1 MAGQRGGS
9 NGKAGPLSML
19 GMTRMHYLIM
29 DRVSATEDFEPSC
42 CRQTGWLQGEEE
54 SSGNVLWGMPLS
66 VKNAGV
72 LKRSGWCEFTINVH
86 LNLN

>member
-19 GMTRMHYLIM
+19 GITRMHCFIM
-29 DRVSATEDFEPSC
+29 DQVSATEDFEPSC
-42 CRQTGWLQGEEE
+42 YRQKGWLQGEGK
-54 SSGNVLWGMPLS
+54 SRSNLLWGMPLS

-86 LNLN
+86 LNPN